1 MILNN
6 YIIND
11 EIVFKVSLNELH
23 PLTDKGERVILN
35 APTARCL
42 QLLLENQDQVI
53 SRDEFLEAVWRTRG
67 VVVSQNTFYQNISL
81 LRKSLQRAGL
91 TLDII
96 VTVRRKGFILA
107 QNVLV
112 TAEGSR
118 SEQESDHGLDEPVN
132 QSLLVINENDNDN
145 VQRNVES
152 KRITNMKLPFW
163 VLLALVILIVVNLIS
178 LVITHLI

>member
-42 QLLLENQDQVI
+42 QLLLENQEQVI

-132 QSLLVINENDNDN
+132 QSLLVIHENDN

-163 VLLALVILIVVNLIS
+163 VLFALVILIVVNLIS

>member
-1 MILNN
+1 MCIRESYL
-6 YIIND
+6 IND

-42 QLLLENQDQVI
+42 QLLLENQEQVI

-132 QSLLVINENDNDN
+132 QSLLVIHENDN

>member
-42 QLLLENQDQVI
+42 QLLLENQEQVI

-118 SEQESDHGLDEPVN
+118 SEQESDNGFNESVN
-132 QSLLVINENDNDN
+132 QSLLVINENDN
-145 VQRNVES
+145 VQRHVES